1 MKLAYGLDVVRKRMS
16 KVFHLNALKRAFRA
30 GALAKA
36 EVAFEWVI
44 IYRTARGFCCVHREM
59 VIDFRH
65 MLDLKIWAE
74 EENVQTYF
82 MGF

>member
-1 MKLAYGLDVVRKRMS
+1 
-16 KVFHLNALKRAFRA
+16 
-30 GALAKA
+30 
-36 EVAFEWVI
+36 
-44 IYRTARGFCCVHREM
+44 M